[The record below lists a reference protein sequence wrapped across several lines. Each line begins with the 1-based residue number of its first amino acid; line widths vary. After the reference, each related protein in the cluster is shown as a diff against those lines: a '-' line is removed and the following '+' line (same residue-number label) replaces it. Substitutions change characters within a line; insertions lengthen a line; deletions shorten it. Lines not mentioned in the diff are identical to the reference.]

1 MTPGMEKILVIEK
14 RGNADIV
21 HFLAQRLTDPM
32 VADNIKEHLLN
43 AVDAGKIYLTID
55 FSNVQYLSSSYLSI
69 LVALDK
75 KVKAE
80 GGSVNICCL
89 NQNIASIFSI
99 ARFDM
104 IFDIFGSEND
114 AVTDMES
121 KIR

>member
-1 MTPGMEKILVIEK
+1 MTSGMEKILVIEK
-14 RGNADIV
+14 RGNVDIV
-21 HFLAQRLTDPM
+21 HFLAQRLTDP
-32 VADNIKEHLLN
+32 VLADNIKEYLLKT
-43 AVDAGKIYLTID
+43 AEEGKIHLIID

-75 KVKAE
+75 KVKPE
-80 GGSVNICCL
+80 GGSVDICCL
-89 NQNIASIFSI
+89 NQNISSIFSI

>member
-1 MTPGMEKILVIEK
+1 MEKIFVIEK
-14 RGNADIV
+14 RGNVDIV
-21 HFLAQRLTDPM
+21 HFLAQRLTDP
-32 VADNIKEHLLN
+32 VLADNIKEYLLKT
-43 AVDAGKIYLTID
+43 AEEGKIHLIID

-75 KVKAE
+75 KVKFE

-89 NQNIASIFSI
+89 NRNISSIFSI
-99 ARFDM
+99 ARFDT

>member
-1 MTPGMEKILVIEK
+1 MEKILVIEK

>member
-1 MTPGMEKILVIEK
+1 MEKILVLEK

-21 HFLAQRLTDPM
+21 HFLAQRLTDP
-32 VADNIKEHLLN
+32 VLADRIKEYLLKT
-43 AVDAGKIYLTID
+43 VDEGKIYLIVD
-55 FSNVQYLSSSYLSI
+55 FSNVRYLSSSYLSI

-80 GGSVNICCL
+80 GGRVNICCL
-89 NQNIASIFSI
+89 HQNISSIFSI

-104 IFDIFGSEND
+104 IFDIFGSESD
-114 AVTDMES
+114 AVADMES

>member
-1 MTPGMEKILVIEK
+1 MTLGMEKILVIEK

-21 HFLAQRLTDPM
+21 HFLTQRLTDPVM
-32 VADNIKEHLLN
+32 ADNIKEHLLN

-89 NQNIASIFSI
+89 NQNISSIFSI